1 MLSNQHFYHRIIRKM
16 VVAFGTIFNNIKLVR
31 YNKAGTTEIERI
43 TVPLV
48 YAQKEKF
55 YQRITTDPN
64 VDRTVRLV
72 LPRMSFELVSISY
85 DPLRKLSNYNETFAS
100 SNSAVKS
107 YRSVPYNFEFSLS
120 IYVRNVEDG
129 TQIVEQIL
137 PYFNPDMTL
146 TGDLLGLGKKVDLP
160 IILQTI
166 NSSVED
172 EGGPDPTRTIIWTLT
187 FTIKGFMY
195 GYVSDVSLI
204 RNVTANTFDSTFEQT
219 QQRRFTVGSG
229 SGTFKINELV
239 YEGRSSGA
247 ANASGFVQS
256 WSPTTNTLVLVDT
269 TGSFKDGRIV
279 FGVVSNAAYNLISS
293 SEVTGQLAQISVTPD
308 PSSANVDT
316 AFGYDTS
323 IIEFPDIT

>member
-1 MLSNQHFYHRIIRKM
+1 
-16 VVAFGTIFNNIKLVR
+16 
-31 YNKAGTTEIERI
+31 
-43 TVPLV
+43 
-48 YAQKEKF
+48 
-55 YQRITTDPN
+55 
-64 VDRTVRLV
+64 
-72 LPRMSFELVSISY
+72 
-85 DPLRKLSNYNETFAS
+85 
-100 SNSAVKS
+100 
-107 YRSVPYNFEFSLS
+107 
-120 IYVRNVEDG
+120 
-129 TQIVEQIL
+129 
-137 PYFNPDMTL
+137 
-146 TGDLLGLGKKVDLP
+146 
-160 IILQTI
+160 
-166 NSSVED
+166 
-172 EGGPDPTRTIIWTLT
+172 
-187 FTIKGFMY
+187 MY